1 MDLER
6 CFFTV
11 SLAMP
16 VAVLLSQWTGVG
28 GCLWPSSASTSL
40 KMTPSLLFMNRAPN
54 SASAADATTILRMPQ
69 SVKMAPF
76 SVIGWLSAG
85 VDPRKKYPAIRLL
98 AFVSD
103 KYDASE

>member
-16 VAVLLSQWTGVG
+16 VAVLLSQWIGVG
-28 GCLWPSSASTSL
+28 GCLWPSLASMSL

-54 SASAADATTILRMPQ
+54 SALAADATTILRMPQ
-69 SVKMAPF
+69 SVKMAPL
-76 SVIGWLSAG
+76 SMIGWLSDG
-85 VDPRKKYPAIRLL
+85 VDPRKKYPAT
-98 AFVSD
+98 
-103 KYDASE
+103 